1 MNPLQCP
8 TCDLRWNIP
17 DNAGR
22 IITCPRCLAALNN
35 PYSPG
40 PQESRP
46 VGTKPPPLPVIPL
59 EHQVDRDQRSGQI
72 GLIVIA
78 IVIIVGVILF
88 ITAIASGANT
98 GISGIIGL
106 IVVTSVALIPV
117 ILIYRKKQTPTSA
130 IPMTQF
136 PPPLLPGGVLNYS
149 APMRDPRK
157 LSPSAFFAQTIGGII
172 LGIAGGAALFA
183 ALMGMVRQRKR
194 RPGHLRPRRRWR
206 RILFETPN
214 PRTGRRLDPRAAGR
228 LRLIAGV
235 LCDPHRN
242 QRVSLRKT

>member
-59 EHQVDRDQRSGQI
+59 ERQVDRDQRSGQI

-88 ITAIASGANT
+88 ITALASGANT

-106 IVVTSVALIPV
+106 IVVTSVALIPM
-117 ILIYRKKQTPTSA
+117 ILIYRKKQTPASA

-157 LSPSAFFAQTIGGII
+157 LRPAAFFAQTIGGII

-183 ALMGMVRQRKR
+183 ALMGMGANENAGLVIFA
-194 RPGHLRPRRRWR
+194 PA
-206 RILFETPN
+206 
-214 PRTGRRLDPRAAGR
+214 AAGVVFCLKPR
-228 LRLIAGV
+228 IRGLGVGLILALPVVFV
-235 LCDPHRN
+235 LLLGFCAILIGSSKFH
-242 QRVSLRKT
+242 